1 MNVYPTSFIK
11 DIPNVTYVTATGS
24 DPGLTGRVVTF
35 SNISIGGPG
44 FIVVGIMGAKR
55 TNAAANYSATVT
67 IGGVSATELVATGS
81 LLCYSGLFGRTV
93 SSGTTATIVVTFN
106 QNIDDSGIGIWRV
119 TGLNSETP
127 IDTSTVTFA
136 LRATTFN
143 MTVTPTG
150 RNQVMIMQSTNDG
163 LEGQSYNPNIRNY
176 GQNRTYTGNQ
186 AGGSTILNQT
196 TNYTVTVTTGSATT
210 SEMGGVAVVLR

>member
-24 DPGLTGRVVTF
+24 DPGLTGRVVTY

-176 GQNRTYTGNQ
+176 NGDRTYTGNQ

>member
-1 MNVYPTSFIK
+1 M
-11 DIPNVTYVTATGS
+11 
-24 DPGLTGRVVTF
+24 
-35 SNISIGGPG
+35 
-44 FIVVGIMGAKR
+44 GIMGAKR

-127 IDTSTVTFA
+127 I
-136 LRATTFN
+136 
-143 MTVTPTG
+143 
-150 RNQVMIMQSTNDG
+150 
-163 LEGQSYNPNIRNY
+163 LEGS
-176 GQNRTYTGNQ
+176 
-186 AGGSTILNQT
+186 
-196 TNYTVTVTTGSATT
+196 
-210 SEMGGVAVVLR
+210 